1 MLQFAYA
8 QVDTKEKIARE
19 MEYSIKRELL
29 NKWYPESIDRQ
40 HGGFLSTFTF
50 DFKATGQQDKMIVTQ
65 ARHTWANAKAMV
77 LYPEV
82 SYYKEGA
89 VHGFKFLRDVMWDKE
104 HGGFYTLTDRQGN
117 PKGAGGE
124 QKTAYG
130 NSFGIYALTAHY
142 VATGDTSALNLAKKT
157 FYWLETYSHDPA
169 HRGYF
174 QHLERNGEVIK
185 RTKAHPST
193 SDIGYKD
200 HNSSIHLLEAF
211 TDLYQVWPDS
221 LLRLRLKEML
231 VLVRDTI
238 TTDEGYMQ
246 LFFQPNWTAVT
257 YQDSSEAVILK
268 HRYLDHVSFG
278 HDVETAYL
286 MLEASHTLGLKDD
299 HKTLEVAKKMVDHA
313 LQKGWDAQL
322 GGFYDEGYYF
332 KDKPGLSITK
342 DGKNWWSQAEGLNSL
357 LLMAEYFPEDE
368 MDYFGKFQQLWDYCQ
383 KYLIDHVHGDWYQGG
398 LDKEPEQK
406 TALKGQIWKAN
417 YHQLRAL
424 INCLQ
429 RLQPDSTAPSAPARL
444 SAVTKNNMIVLSWL
458 KARDDK
464 KLLGY
469 NIYQNEKKIG
479 FTPLSS
485 FAIKNT
491 KTGKSSKFRVT
502 AVDYQG
508 NESGAGKTIVY

>member
-1 MLQFAYA
+1 MPAYA
-8 QVDTKEKIARE
+8 QQEDRKKIARE

-29 NKWYPESIDRQ
+29 NKWYPKAIDRQ
-40 HGGFLSTFTF
+40 HGGFLSTFTY
-50 DFKATGQQDKMIVTQ
+50 DFKPTGPQDKMIVTQ
-65 ARHTWANAKAMV
+65 ARHTWANAKAAV

-82 SYYKEGA
+82 NYYKDGA
-89 VHGFKFLRDVMWDKE
+89 VHGFKFLKDVMWDKQ
-104 HGGFYTLTDRQGN
+104 HGGFYTLVDRQGD
-117 PKGAGGE
+117 PKGAAGE
-124 QKTAYG
+124 QKSAYG

-142 VATGDTSALNLAKKT
+142 IATGDTSALNLAKRT
-157 FYWLETYSHDPA
+157 FYWLETYSHDPK

-174 QHLERNGEVIK
+174 QHLQRNGAVIE
-185 RTKAHPST
+185 RTPELPST
-193 SDIGYKD
+193 SDVGYKD

-238 TTDEGYMQ
+238 TNNEGYMQ
-246 LFFQPNWTAVT
+246 LFFQPDWTPVT
-257 YQDSSEAVILK
+257 FRDSSEAAILK

-286 MLEASHTLGLKDD
+286 MLEASHVLGLKND
-299 HKTLEVAKKMVDHA
+299 TLTMAVAKKMVDHS
-313 LQKGWDAQL
+313 LRNGWDNQL

-332 KDKPGLSITK
+332 ADKPGMSIIK

-357 LLMAEYFPEDE
+357 LLMADHFPEDE
-368 MDYFGKFQQLWDYCQ
+368 MDYFGKFQQLWEYCQ
-383 KYLIDHVHGDWYQGG
+383 HYLIDHVYGDWYQGG

-424 INCLQ
+424 INCVQ
-429 RLQPDSTAPSAPARL
+429 RLQPDTTAPSSPARL
-444 SAVTKNNMIVLSWL
+444 YAAPKNNMLVLNWV
-458 KARDDK
+458 KARDDR

-469 NIYQNEKKIG
+469 NIYQNDKKIG
-479 FTPLSS
+479 FTPLTS
-485 FAIKNT
+485 FAVKHAKPGRKNT
-491 KTGKSSKFRVT
+491 YLVK

-508 NESGAGKTIVY
+508 NESGAGKAVMY